1 MRIWVA
7 AVYKRGRKGH
17 ETYWIRFQWHGR
29 EIRKSARTV
38 SKAIAQQFLAQV
50 MEEHRRLDRGGRPR
64 RSYQEMLERFAAE
77 YLPTLKP
84 STQARYRESFK
95 HLTPRFGTFF
105 LDEINKGR
113 LGDFV
118 TARKQEGVTGAT
130 IRRDLATLSC
140 MFSCAVAWDLVEIN
154 PVRQFSKKHIREAPP
169 RTSYPSEEEVERLVA
184 HAPPMIGRL
193 IHLLA
198 QTGMRQEEACGL
210 EWKQVSIERRE
221 IRLWKTK
228 TSSPRTIPLSDD
240 ALGTLLGTP
249 QHPARRY
256 VFWHGDEGQRYVH
269 FASRFAVIAKRAKVP
284 WRCHDLRHRFASVFL
299 QETGDLAALQA
310 ILGHRHIAM
319 TLKYAHLNT
328 AHLHRAI
335 KRVGTKT
342 GTAPLVSTATAPTER
357 AVSA

>member
-1 MRIWVA
+1 MA
-7 AVYKRGRKGH
+7 SVYKRGRKGH
-17 ETYWIRFQWHGR
+17 ETYWIRFQSHGK
-29 EIRKSARTV
+29 EIRKSARTS
-38 SKAIAQQFLAQV
+38 SKTIAQQYLAQV
-50 MEEHRRLDRGGRPR
+50 LEEHRRLDRGGRPR
-64 RSYQEMLERFAAE
+64 RSYQEALERFASE

-95 HLTPRFGTFF
+95 HLTPRFGDLF
-105 LDEINKGR
+105 LDEVNKGR
-113 LGDFV
+113 LSDFV
-118 TARKQEGVTGAT
+118 TARKKEGVTGAT

-140 MFSCAVAWDLVEIN
+140 MFSCAVAWDLAELN

-193 IHLLA
+193 IRLLA

-249 QHPARRY
+249 QHADRRY
-256 VFWHGDEGQRYVH
+256 VFWHGGEGQRYTH

-342 GTAPLVSTATAPTER
+342 GTAPLVSTVPEPSGLTLS
-357 AVSA
+357 V

>member
-1 MRIWVA
+1 MA
-7 AVYKRGRKGH
+7 SVYKRGRPGK
-17 ETYWIRFQWHGR
+17 ETYWVRFQWQGR
-29 EIRKSARTV
+29 EIRRSARTS
-38 SKAIAQQFLAQV
+38 SKAIAQQYLAHLLEQ
-50 MEEHRRLDRGGRPR
+50 HRLLGRGGRPR
-64 RSYQEMLERFAAE
+64 CSYQSAFERFASE

-95 HLTPRFGTFF
+95 HLTPRFGSLF
-105 LDEINKGR
+105 LDEVNKGR
-113 LGDFV
+113 LGEFV
-118 TARKQEGVTGAT
+118 TARKEEGVTGAT

-140 MFSCAVAWDLVEIN
+140 MFSCAVAWDLVELN
-154 PVRQFSKKHIREAPP
+154 PVRLFSKKHIREAPP
-169 RTSYPSEEEVERLVA
+169 RTSYPCEEEVERLVA

-193 IHLLA
+193 INLLA
-198 QTGMRQEEACGL
+198 QTGMRQEEACSL

-249 QHPARRY
+249 QHPGRRY
-256 VFWHGDEGQRYVH
+256 VFWHGGEGQRYTH
-269 FASRFAVIAKRAKVP
+269 FASRFAVIAKRAEVP

-335 KRVGTKT
+335 RRVGTKA
-342 GTAPLVSTATAPTER
+342 GTAPLVSMEPR
-357 AVSA
+357 AAETMISA